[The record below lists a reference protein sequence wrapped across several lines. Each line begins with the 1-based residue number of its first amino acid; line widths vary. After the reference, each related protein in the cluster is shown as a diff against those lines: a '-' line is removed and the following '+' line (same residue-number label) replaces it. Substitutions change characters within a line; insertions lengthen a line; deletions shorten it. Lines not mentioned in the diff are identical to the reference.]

1 MSVNASKTA
10 KYLAT
15 HFSVSDTM
23 VIGVTMVNVLPGSER
38 IAFNELNK
46 IEGIKDIYH
55 VFGEYDFVVIIE
67 VDDLGSLNSIV
78 DLIRETGS
86 VTATQTI
93 VGAELK

>member
-1 MSVNASKTA
+1 
-10 KYLAT
+10 
-15 HFSVSDTM
+15 
-23 VIGVTMVNVLPGSER
+23 MVNVLPGNER
-38 IAFNELNK
+38 LAFNELNR

-67 VDDLGSLNSIV
+67 VDDLGNLNSIV
-78 DLIRETGS
+78 DLIRETES

>member
-1 MSVNASKTA
+1 
-10 KYLAT
+10 
-15 HFSVSDTM
+15 M

-38 IAFNELNK
+38 AAYNELTGV
-46 IEGIKDIYH
+46 EGIKDIYH

-67 VDDLGSLNSIV
+67 VDDLPRLNSIV
-78 DLIRETGS
+78 DLIREAGS

>member
-1 MSVNASKTA
+1 
-10 KYLAT
+10 
-15 HFSVSDTM
+15 M
-23 VIGVTMVNVLPGSER
+23 VIGVTMVNVLPGTE
-38 IAFNELNK
+38 IAAYNELNS

-67 VDDLGSLNSIV
+67 VGDLGRLNSIV
-78 DLIRETGS
+78 DLIRETES

>member
-1 MSVNASKTA
+1 
-10 KYLAT
+10 
-15 HFSVSDTM
+15 M

-38 IAFNELNK
+38 AAFNELNR

-67 VDDLGSLNSIV
+67 VGDLGSLNSIV
-78 DLIRETGS
+78 DLIRETES

>member
-1 MSVNASKTA
+1 LKTA
-10 KYLAT
+10 KYLAS
-15 HFSVSDTM
+15 HFSDSDTM

-38 IAFNELNK
+38 TAFNELHK

-55 VFGEYDFVVIIE
+55 VFGEYDFVVVIE

>member
-1 MSVNASKTA
+1 
-10 KYLAT
+10 
-15 HFSVSDTM
+15 M

-38 IAFNELNK
+38 IAYNELNR

-67 VDDLGSLNSIV
+67 VDDLGTLNSIV
-78 DLIRETGS
+78 DIIREADS

>member
-1 MSVNASKTA
+1 
-10 KYLAT
+10 
-15 HFSVSDTM
+15 
-23 VIGVTMVNVLPGSER
+23 MVNVLPGSER
-38 IAFNELNK
+38 TAFNELNK

-55 VFGEYDFVVIIE
+55 VFGEYDFVVVIE
-67 VDDLGSLNSIV
+67 VDDLGHLNSIV

>member
-1 MSVNASKTA
+1 
-10 KYLAT
+10 
-15 HFSVSDTM
+15 M
-23 VIGVTMVNVLPGSER
+23 VIGVTMVNVLPGNER
-38 IAFNELNK
+38 LAFNELNR

-67 VDDLGSLNSIV
+67 VDDLGTLNSIV
-78 DLIRETGS
+78 DLIRETES

>member
-1 MSVNASKTA
+1 
-10 KYLAT
+10 
-15 HFSVSDTM
+15 
-23 VIGVTMVNVLPGSER
+23 MVNVLPGNER
-38 IAFNELNK
+38 LAFNELNR

-67 VDDLGSLNSIV
+67 VDDLGTLNSIV
-78 DLIRETGS
+78 DLIRETES

>member
-1 MSVNASKTA
+1 
-10 KYLAT
+10 
-15 HFSVSDTM
+15 M

-38 IAFNELNK
+38 TAFNELNK

-55 VFGEYDFVVIIE
+55 VFGEYDFVVVIE
-67 VDDLGSLNSIV
+67 VDDLGHLNSIV

>member
-1 MSVNASKTA
+1 
-10 KYLAT
+10 
-15 HFSVSDTM
+15 
-23 VIGVTMVNVLPGSER
+23 MVNVLPGSER
-38 IAFNELNK
+38 PAFNELQK

-78 DLIRETGS
+78 DLIRETNS

>member
-1 MSVNASKTA
+1 
-10 KYLAT
+10 
-15 HFSVSDTM
+15 
-23 VIGVTMVNVLPGSER
+23 MVNVLPGSER
-38 IAFNELNK
+38 TAYNALNR

-67 VDDLGSLNSIV
+67 VGDLGHLNGIV
-78 DLIRETGS
+78 DMIRETDT

>member
-1 MSVNASKTA
+1 
-10 KYLAT
+10 
-15 HFSVSDTM
+15 M

-38 IAFNELNK
+38 SAFNELNR

-67 VDDLGSLNSIV
+67 VDDLGNLNSIV
-78 DLIRETGS
+78 DLIRETES

>member
-1 MSVNASKTA
+1 
-10 KYLAT
+10 
-15 HFSVSDTM
+15 M
-23 VIGVTMVNVLPGSER
+23 VIGVTMVNVLPGEER
-38 IAFNELNK
+38 TSFNELNK

-67 VDDLGSLNSIV
+67 VNDLGTLNSIV
-78 DLIRETGS
+78 DLIRETES

>member
-1 MSVNASKTA
+1 MT
-10 KYLAT
+10 
-15 HFSVSDTM
+15 
-23 VIGVTMVNVLPGSER
+23 IGVTMVNVLPGSER
-38 IAFNELNK
+38 AAYNELTA

-67 VDDLGSLNSIV
+67 VDDLGRLNSIV
-78 DLIRETGS
+78 DTIREAES

>member
-1 MSVNASKTA
+1 MKTSK
-10 KYLAT
+10 Y
-15 HFSVSDTM
+15 FVSYFCLSDKM

-38 IAFNELNK
+38 TAFNELNR

-67 VDDLGSLNSIV
+67 VDDLGNLNSIV
-78 DLIRETGS
+78 DLIRETES

>member
-1 MSVNASKTA
+1 
-10 KYLAT
+10 
-15 HFSVSDTM
+15 M

-38 IAFNELNK
+38 TAFNELNK

-55 VFGEYDFVVIIE
+55 VFGEYDFVVVIE
-67 VDDLGSLNSIV
+67 VDDLGKLNSIV

>member
-1 MSVNASKTA
+1 
-10 KYLAT
+10 
-15 HFSVSDTM
+15 M

-38 IAFNELNK
+38 SAFNELNR

-78 DLIRETGS
+78 DLIRETES

>member
-1 MSVNASKTA
+1 
-10 KYLAT
+10 
-15 HFSVSDTM
+15 
-23 VIGVTMVNVLPGSER
+23 MVNVLPGSER

>member
-1 MSVNASKTA
+1 M
-10 KYLAT
+10 
-15 HFSVSDTM
+15 SDTM

-38 IAFNELNK
+38 TAFNELNK

-67 VDDLGSLNSIV
+67 VDDLGRLNNIV
-78 DLIRETGS
+78 DQIRETS
-86 VTATQTI
+86 DVTATQTI